1 VQTDDE
7 ALFAYTNYT
16 EAQPTPTFLKLSGP
30 TSTSANADV
39 TLTVTDA
46 TGAPIEGVSIY
57 QQGQSEP
64 LGQSN
69 ENGQFTTTFTAATYE
84 LKADKGDDF
93 LTIRSNKL
101 TLVVT

>member
-7 ALFAYTNYT
+7 VLFAYAKYT
-16 EAQPTPTFLKLSGP
+16 EEQPTPTFLKLSGP
-30 TSTSANADV
+30 TSASANADV

-46 TGAPIEGVSIY
+46 TGAPIGGVGIY

-64 LGQSN
+64 LGQTN
-69 ENGQFTTTFTAATYE
+69 ENGQFSTTFTAATYE